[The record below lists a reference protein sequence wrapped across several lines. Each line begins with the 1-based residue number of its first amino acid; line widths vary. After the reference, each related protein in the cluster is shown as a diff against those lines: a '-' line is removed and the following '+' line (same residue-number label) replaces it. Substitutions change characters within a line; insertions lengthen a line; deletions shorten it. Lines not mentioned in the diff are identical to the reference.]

1 MAWVIGFIV
10 AVVAVLILRRLYA
23 PPEALPIDTDPD
35 DPLLATARAR
45 ARATLPE
52 FRRLYPANQERAIAK
67 TRFVTSSGTVEYL
80 WGEVESIEGERIA
93 LFLLTPPV
101 SHRGQ
106 WQRVVEMPMAEL
118 EDWQVTTADGRIYG
132 GFTQRAM
139 IEIARQRWGKLPK
152 KLRELERLYAEKSA
166 EAETAKRP

>member
-1 MAWVIGFIV
+1 V
-10 AVVAVLILRRLYA
+10 AVVVVLLVLRRHG
-23 PPEALPIDTDPD
+23 PPEAMPLPTDPD
-35 DPLLATARAR
+35 DPLLAAARAK
-45 ARATLPE
+45 ARATLLE
-52 FRRLYPANQERAIAK
+52 FRQLYPANKERAIAK
-67 TRFVTSSGTVEYL
+67 TRFVSSSGTVEYL

-93 LFLLTPPV
+93 LFMLTPPV

-118 EDWQVTTADGRIYG
+118 EDWQITTADGRIFG

-152 KLRELERLYAEKSA
+152 KLRELEQLYAEKA
-166 EAETAKRP
+166 DEGDRAKRP